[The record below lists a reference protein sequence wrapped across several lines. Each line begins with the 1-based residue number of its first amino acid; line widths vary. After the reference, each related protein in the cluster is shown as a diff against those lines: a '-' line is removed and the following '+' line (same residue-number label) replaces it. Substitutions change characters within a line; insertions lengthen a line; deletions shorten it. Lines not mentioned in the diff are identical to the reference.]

1 MKTERQVTFHLV
13 YLNAITTIKK
23 INHQHK
29 KIQPSK
35 SPKPMCF

>member
-23 INHQHK
+23 K
-29 KIQPSK
+29 KPPAQKNSAQ
-35 SPKPMCF
+35 

>member
-23 INHQHK
+23 K
-29 KIQPSK
+29 K
-35 SPKPMCF
+35 KPPAQKNSAQ